1 MIQRNILFNQK
12 KKNILP
18 SSAVKGSFNGQ
29 TIGLLGGSFNPAH
42 AGHKMITEF
51 ALKRLRLDTI
61 WWLVST
67 QNPLKSKMG
76 MEPLADRIN
85 TARSI
90 ANHPK
95 VSVRPIEFQLNTL
108 YTADTIRVLKKRYR
122 QAKFVW
128 IMGADNLAQFS
139 EWKDWDKIASM
150 VTIAVFN
157 RPGYSQKALSSRMAR
172 KYFGRRISESKCA
185 LAAKLKPPRWVF
197 LHTLLNPISSTKIR
211 EKNKYNLMDRGERHI

>member
-1 MIQRNILFNQK
+1 MIQKNLLFKRK
-12 KKNILP
+12 KKTILA
-18 SSAVKGSFNGQ
+18 SSAVKGSFNGR

-51 ALKRLRLDTI
+51 ALKRLRLDAI

-67 QNPLKSKMG
+67 QNPLKSKIG
-76 MEPLADRIN
+76 MEPLTDRIN

-95 VSVRPIEFQLNTL
+95 VSVKPIEFQLNTL
-108 YTADTIRVLKKRYR
+108 YTADTIRILKKRYR
-122 QAKFVW
+122 QTKFVW
-128 IMGADNLAQFS
+128 IMGADNLVQFA
-139 EWKDWDKIASM
+139 EGKDWDKIATM
-150 VTIAVFN
+150 VTIPIFN
-157 RPGYSQKALSSRMAR
+157 RPGYSQKALSSKMVR
-172 KYFGRRISESKCA
+172 KFSGRRISEYKCA

-211 EKNKYNLMDRGERHI
+211 EKNKCNLMDRGERHI

>member
-1 MIQRNILFNQK
+1 MIQKNVLFKGEK
-12 KKNILP
+12 KAILP
-18 SSAVKGSFNGQ
+18 SSAVKGSFKGQ

-67 QNPLKSKMG
+67 QNPLKSKTG
-76 MEPLADRIN
+76 MKPLIDRLN

-95 VSVRPIEFQLNTL
+95 VSVKPIEFQFNTI
-108 YTADTIRVLKKRYR
+108 YTADTIRTLKKRYR
-122 QAKFVW
+122 QTKFVW
-128 IMGADNLAQFS
+128 IMGADNLAQFT
-139 EWKDWDKIASM
+139 EWKDWNKIATM
-150 VTIAVFN
+150 VSIAVFN

-172 KYFGRRISESKCA
+172 RYSGRRISECKSA
-185 LAAKLKPPRWVF
+185 LVAKLKPPRWVF
-197 LHTLLNPISSTKIR
+197 LHTLLNPISSTQIR
-211 EKNKYNLMDRGERHI
+211 EENKSNYHG